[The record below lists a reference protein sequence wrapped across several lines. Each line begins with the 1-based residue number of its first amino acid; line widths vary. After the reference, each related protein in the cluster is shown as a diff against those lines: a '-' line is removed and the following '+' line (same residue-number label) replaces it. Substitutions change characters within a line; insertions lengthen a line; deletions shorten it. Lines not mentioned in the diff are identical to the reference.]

1 MKNVFKFL
9 ILILLVFV
17 IVFGLLMLHYAYT
30 PSYDKSVVMT
40 KEDIQMVLNKRLNV
54 KNIYVKTVKAD
65 KLGAVDNPVVYSEFF
80 VKDNMAK
87 VIEMTE
93 SGKRK
98 IYQENKNSGEGIW
111 IFETNG
117 IIAKFQNQ
125 MSTFDLI
132 KGYDYL
138 DFEKDVFASDT
149 YTKLVYLGKTKIDN
163 RSVIAVLIERNDMVK
178 ELIYID
184 EETGF
189 ILKHITKSIFSH
201 YTTETEIK
209 IDILNDENVKFIDY
223 EKEYPDFKVV
233 DM

>member
-30 PSYDKSVVMT
+30 PSYGKSVVMT

-54 KNIYVKTVKAD
+54 KNIYVKTVKGD

-80 VKDNMAK
+80 IKDNMAK

-98 IYQENKNSGEGIW
+98 IYQENKNSGESIW

-117 IIAKFQNQ
+117 TIAKFQNQ

-138 DFEKDVFASDT
+138 DFEKDVFASVT
-149 YTKLVYLGKTKIDN
+149 YTKLAYLGKTKIDN